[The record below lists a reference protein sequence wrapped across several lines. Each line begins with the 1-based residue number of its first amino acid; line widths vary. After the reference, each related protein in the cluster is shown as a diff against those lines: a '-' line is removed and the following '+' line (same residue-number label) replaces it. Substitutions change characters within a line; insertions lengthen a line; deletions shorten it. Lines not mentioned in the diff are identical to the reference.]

1 MFGPAQFLGL
11 HHLGWGQMFLIL
23 FASLWLCFRLVVRLV
38 CKAGWEIWNLCNE
51 RGNVTI
57 QCLAREDPCTGVIF
71 SSPWSGAGGRLGLA
85 YDGSGGC
92 RAAQK
97 ACKRRRTVVKGIPAV
112 SRCSPNTC
120 AKVARQLCKSRP
132 KPMQKVAQQLYK
144 ARPKVTP
151 RSPNSYAKVARKL
164 WESRQTLIQRS
175 SNSFANVAK
184 QFCTGR
190 PIVVEMS
197 TTSCKGLPTSTAI
210 TYIQR

>member
-1 MFGPAQFLGL
+1 MRGALSAPSWLGANVS
-11 HHLGWGQMFLIL
+11 HSF
-23 FASLWLCFRLVVRLV
+23 CVTVVMLSPCCSACLQSWV
-38 CKAGWEIWNLCNE
+38 EIWNLCNE

-132 KPMQKVAQQLYK
+132 TPMQ
-144 ARPKVTP
+144 
-151 RSPNSYAKVARKL
+151 RSPNSCAKLAQKL
-164 WESRQTLIQRS
+164 RQGRPTVMQRS
-175 SNSFANVAK
+175 PESYGKVAK
-184 QFCTGR
+184 QL
-190 PIVVEMS
+190 
-197 TTSCKGLPTSTAI
+197 CKGLSTVLQMSPNSSAKVVP
-210 TYIQR
+210 